1 MLSLTILTGGQY
13 GLALL
18 PVSLPVALRA
28 RLDHEVSLSEAV
40 KTAGWAPGTTC
51 ICTRVCVCVYVV
63 VLCARAFVVLA
74 VCVCLCV
81 LGVCVCACAYA
92 CVCMCVGLHVWG

>member
-1 MLSLTILTGGQY
+1 VLSLTILTGGQY

-40 KTAGWAPGTTC
+40 KTAGWAPGTTRSPAATKSPFGVST
-51 ICTRVCVCVYVV
+51 IGVDAVRLVV
-63 VLCARAFVVLA
+63 GPWRGPAA
-74 VCVCLCV
+74 VELE
-81 LGVCVCACAYA
+81 G
-92 CVCMCVGLHVWG
+92 GERRTWR